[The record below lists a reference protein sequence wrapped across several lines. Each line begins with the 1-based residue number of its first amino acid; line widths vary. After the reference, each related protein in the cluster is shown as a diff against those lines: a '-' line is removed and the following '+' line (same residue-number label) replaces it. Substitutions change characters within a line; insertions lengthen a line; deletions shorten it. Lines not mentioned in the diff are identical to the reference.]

1 MNSSRKTSNVR
12 LVTATARRV
21 PVAGRSNSEMRC
33 SMMWSF
39 QASRSEGVSLSPS
52 SAIARRYFSFT
63 SSSFG
68 SGCNKAPQPY
78 QRALF
83 LTSLPSSSWTLLFK
97 GPAALPAEG
106 DTSGACGCRRGPSLQ
121 SGFDSRPCLTSPQ
134 EDCAPRRM
142 GGAGYASVKGPDAM
156 LGRSGTRGMRFV
168 VAPSASGE
176 DVEAKRTS
184 IYKSET
190 VTLTTNRLGCSI
202 RRGQGRG
209 FDLAQH
215 TAGDPDAGGHLK
227 RRKGAVSAPF
237 PKVCVGQLRR
247 NMFGSTR
254 ALFSYLSCSSQS
266 LQKVQNSHRGHTQA
280 KGSFLTRLQREH
292 HDHTPQMLQRGAP
305 GASTPVPC
313 YAQVPQ

>member
-1 MNSSRKTSNVR
+1 MKFTRYPLGHGS
-12 LVTATARRV
+12 TAPEPGQR
-21 PVAGRSNSEMRC
+21 G
-33 SMMWSF
+33 SF
-39 QASRSEGVSLSPS
+39 LLG
-52 SAIARRYFSFT
+52 
-63 SSSFG
+63 
-68 SGCNKAPQPY
+68 
-78 QRALF
+78 
-83 LTSLPSSSWTLLFK
+83 LPSSNPRSTA
-97 GPAALPAEG
+97 GPVALPAEG
-106 DTSGACGCRRGPSLQ
+106 DISGACGCRRGPSLQ

-190 VTLTTNRLGCSI
+190 VTLTTNRLGCSLG
-202 RRGQGRG
+202 RGQGRG

-305 GASTPVPC
+305 GASTPVPS